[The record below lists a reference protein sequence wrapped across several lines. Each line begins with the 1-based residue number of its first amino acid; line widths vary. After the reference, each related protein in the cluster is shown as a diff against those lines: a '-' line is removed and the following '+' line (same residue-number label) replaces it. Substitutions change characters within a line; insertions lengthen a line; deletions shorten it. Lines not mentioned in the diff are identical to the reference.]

1 MYGLRPVSIQTTL
14 DSSSPYVIDAVDG
27 QAKLLLDGKEICEVY
42 FPKPLKYYTRKFED
56 GTAYHEIIAF
66 GYFVT
71 VFRNC
76 QYWGPSEECRFCDI
90 NINARQ
96 MKESK
101 DFTFNAPVKP
111 VEYMVEVARS
121 IEEDATEEVGFAPPI
136 DFLITGGT
144 ILKTLH
150 GKDELPPFTPNTR
163 RRSNGAAAA
172 LREPPNQWPGQRNH
186 EALQGRGRGLSSL
199 EHGGLGQ
206 AAFRMDQPGE
216 EPARRVGMVG
226 LKVMIDEVDVFGEGN
241 VRPNFV
247 GGVEMAKP
255 YGFETVAEA
264 VKSTSD
270 GVDFMMRNGIIPRF
284 NQWRREPGS
293 NLVSQHPQPAIPLEY
308 YLQLMGNY
316 YDSWKKYGLPMPR
329 RECVHPERRIGS
341 GHGTYDDILLLNE
354 LPDYEAAWD
363 RGYNEG
369 LKGCI
374 TTH

>member
-1 MYGLRPVSIQTTL
+1 M
-14 DSSSPYVIDAVDG
+14 
-27 QAKLLLDGKEICEVY
+27 LDGKEICEVY
-42 FPKPLKYYTRKFED
+42 FPKPLKYYTRKFDD

-76 QYWGPSEECRFCDI
+76 QYWGPDEECRFCDI

-150 GKDELPPFTPNTR
+150 GKDELAFLFGIR
-163 RRSNGAAAA
+163 LGAQVGRPAA

-186 EALQGRGRGLSSL
+186 EALPGRGRGLSSL

-206 AAFRMDQPGE
+206 AAFRMDQPGKN
-216 EPARRVGMVG
+216 RRVGWDGWVRS
-226 LKVMIDEVDVFGEGN
+226 MIDEVDVFGEGN

-255 YGFETVAEA
+255 YGFETVGEA

-293 NLVSQHPQPAIPLEY
+293 NLVSQHPTAGDPVGILSPVDGQLLRQLEEVRPADAAAR
-308 YLQLMGNY
+308 MR
-316 YDSWKKYGLPMPR
+316 SPR
-329 RECVHPERRIGS
+329 AAHRFRPRHLRR
-341 GHGTYDDILLLNE
+341 YPPAE
-354 LPDYEAAWD
+354 
-363 RGYNEG
+363 
-369 LKGCI
+369 
-374 TTH
+374 

>member
-1 MYGLRPVSIQTTL
+1 
-14 DSSSPYVIDAVDG
+14 
-27 QAKLLLDGKEICEVY
+27 
-42 FPKPLKYYTRKFED
+42 
-56 GTAYHEIIAF
+56 
-66 GYFVT
+66 
-71 VFRNC
+71 
-76 QYWGPSEECRFCDI
+76 
-90 NINARQ
+90 
-96 MKESK
+96 
-101 DFTFNAPVKP
+101 VKP

-150 GKDELPPFTPNTR
+150 GKDELAFYSEYASALKWGGR
-163 RRSNGAAAA
+163 RRFVNLQTNGQDKETMKRYRAAGVDCHHSNMEVWDKR
-172 LREPPNQWPGQRNH
+172 LFEWINPGKN
-186 EALQGRGRGLSSL
+186 
-199 EHGGLGQ
+199 
-206 AAFRMDQPGE
+206 
-216 EPARRVGMVG
+216 RRVGWDGWV
-226 LKVMIDEVDVFGEGN
+226 KSMIDEVDVFGEGN

-255 YGFETVAEA
+255 YGFETVGEA
-264 VKSTSD
+264 VQSTSD

-316 YDSWKKYGLPMPR
+316 YESWKKYNLPMPR
-329 RECVHPERRIGS
+329 RECIHPERRIGS

-369 LKGCI
+369 LKGCVVNQLDSQSRAVPV
-374 TTH
+374 H